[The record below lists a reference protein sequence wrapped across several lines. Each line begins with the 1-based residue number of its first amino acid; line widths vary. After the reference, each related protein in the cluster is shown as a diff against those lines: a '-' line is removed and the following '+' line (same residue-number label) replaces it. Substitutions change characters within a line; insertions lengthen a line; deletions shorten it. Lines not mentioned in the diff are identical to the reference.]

1 MEKICISA
9 ISGEYLDLLGE
20 INSSAVRRQSSSEET
35 EVAGMQNIFFVIG
48 ENFLRRFWSALKAS
62 TIND

>member
-20 INSSAVRRQSSSEET
+20 INSSAVRRQSSEET

>member
-9 ISGEYLDLLGE
+9 ISGEYLDLFGE
-20 INSSAVRRQSSSEET
+20 INSSAVRRQSSEET

>member
-9 ISGEYLDLLGE
+9 ISGEYLLGE
-20 INSSAVRRQSSSEET
+20 INSSAVRRQSSEET

>member
-35 EVAGMQNIFFVIG
+35 EVAGMQNIFFCNRG
-48 ENFLRRFWSALKAS
+48 KLSAKILVSFESLYYK
-62 TIND
+62 